1 MKRIN
6 VAVIGIGSMGIH
18 HARNF
23 SEIDGAKLVAIADID
38 KNKGLE
44 TSEKYHCL
52 FYNDYRKLL
61 ENKEITAVTI
71 AVPTF
76 LHYKVTHDC
85 LLFGKHV
92 LVEKPITDKSSE
104 AKRLIQEAKKR
115 NLILGV
121 GHLERF
127 NPAVLELKRY
137 LKRGEIGEIVSLLA
151 RRVGLYP
158 PNILDTNVIV
168 DLAIHDIDIFSFL
181 LNLQPEKIFSMGG
194 KTHKGQRED
203 YAQILLSYPKSVNG
217 IIQVNWITPVK
228 IRQLSVTGTKG
239 YIEMDY
245 ITQKLKIYRSRFTR
259 GFSSFREFLTK
270 FGTPDVIDISVTGE
284 EPLKAQLRAFTDC
297 VRNGRKYPV
306 DGNVGLSALMVA
318 EKALFSLKKNSKKET
333 RKIK

>member
-1 MKRIN
+1 MKKIC
-6 VAVIGIGSMGIH
+6 VGVIGIGSMGMH

-38 KNKGLE
+38 AKKGLE
-44 TSEKYHCL
+44 ISEKYRCL
-52 FYNDYRKLL
+52 FYRDYRKLL
-61 ENKEITAVTI
+61 ASKEITAVTI

-76 LHYKVTHDC
+76 LHYKVARDS
-85 LLFGKHV
+85 LFAGKHV
-92 LVEKPITDKSSE
+92 LVEKPITDKSIY
-104 AKRLIQEAKKR
+104 AKRLIKEAKKR
-115 NLILGV
+115 NLILAV

-181 LNLQPEKIFSMGG
+181 LDRQPVSIYCMGG
-194 KTHKGQRED
+194 KAQKGQRED
-203 YAQILLSYPKSVNG
+203 YAQILLSYPQNING

-239 YIEMDY
+239 YVELDY
-245 ITQKLKIYRSRFTR
+245 ITQKIKIYRSRYMR
-259 GFSSFREFLTK
+259 GFTSFREFLAK

-297 VRNGRKYPV
+297 IRNGEKYPV
-306 DGNVGLSALMVA
+306 DGNVGLLALMVA
-318 EKALFSLKKNSKKET
+318 EKALSSLYKNSK
-333 RKIK
+333 